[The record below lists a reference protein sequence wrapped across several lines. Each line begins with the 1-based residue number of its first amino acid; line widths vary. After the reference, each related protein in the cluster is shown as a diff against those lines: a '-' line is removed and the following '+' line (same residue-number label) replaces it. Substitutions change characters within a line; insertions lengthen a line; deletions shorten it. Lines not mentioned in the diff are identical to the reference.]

1 MIPSILKDMTLYN
14 DAFEYRGKAK
24 TVTLPNLARKME
36 GWRGAGMHRGVK
48 IDMGAED
55 DLDIEHSYG
64 GPERQ
69 IFEQYGMLGISGVG
83 LRFVGAYQNDET
95 GLYDTYEIVARGR
108 HSEIAMGDQ
117 TTGEMGEFKVTT
129 ACAYYKL
136 IHNGRT
142 LIEDD
147 PLNMLLIVNGV
158 DLYASRRA
166 ALGV

>member
-1 MIPSILKDMTLYN
+1 MLPSVLKDMMLYN
-14 DAFEYRGKAK
+14 NAQAYIGKAK

-36 GWRGAGMHRGVK
+36 AWRGAGMHRAVK

-69 IFEQYGMLGISGVG
+69 IFEQYGLLGVAGVG
-83 LRFVGAYQNDET
+83 LRFVGSYQNDET
-95 GLYDTYEIVARGR
+95 GRYDTYEIVARGR

-117 TTGEMGEFKVTT
+117 TPGEMGEFKVTT

-136 IHNGRT
+136 ILNGRT
-142 LIEDD
+142 LVEDD

-158 DLYASRRA
+158 DLYADRRA
-166 ALGV
+166 ALGL

>member
-1 MIPSILKDMTLYN
+1 MLPSVLKDMILYN
-14 DAFEYRGKAK
+14 DAQAYIGKAK
-24 TVTLPNLARKME
+24 TVTLPNLSRKME
-36 GWRGAGMHRGVK
+36 AWRAAGMHRAVK

-55 DLDIEHSYG
+55 DLAIEHSYG

-69 IFEQYGMLGISGVG
+69 IFEQYGLLGVSAVG

-95 GLYDTYEIVARGR
+95 GAYDTYEIVARGR

-117 TTGEMGEFKVTT
+117 TPGEMGEFKVTT
-129 ACAYYKL
+129 DCAYYKL

-158 DLYASRRA
+158 DLYTGRRA
-166 ALGV
+166 ALGL